1 MYISKK
7 QWHKKEAQ
15 SRRAVPKENS
25 GFVDDAFLAMCLGVI
40 VVLDDY
46 IRSQHLSLNCTL
58 FCNQS
63 VSFLTVSHLY
73 GFGLVDAEAM
83 VLEATKWRTVP
94 PQHTCSPV
102 PERRTR

>member
-1 MYISKK
+1 MDCYILEYL
-7 QWHKKEAQ
+7 KKEN
-15 SRRAVPKENS
+15 VLLLNKII
-25 GFVDDAFLAMCLGVI
+25 AMQAISTTLKPYLI
-40 VVLDDY
+40 IKDL
-46 IRSQHLSLNCTL
+46 ILTLSLCCCL

-63 VSFLTVSHLY
+63 VSFLAVSHLY

-94 PQHTCSPV
+94 PQHTCSKI